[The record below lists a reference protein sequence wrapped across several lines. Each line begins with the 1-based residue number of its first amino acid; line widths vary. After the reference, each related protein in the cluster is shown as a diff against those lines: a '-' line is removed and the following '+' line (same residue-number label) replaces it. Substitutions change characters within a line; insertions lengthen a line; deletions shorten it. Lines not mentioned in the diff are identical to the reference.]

1 VRAGPC
7 KKEFHGYRHL
17 MHDDPNELRML
28 ERLAKRA
35 LGEKDPYNPF
45 EPLPTVAEQ
54 EAAAAQYVEIKKAQ
68 EARRAREQDA
78 GAAAERAKLEAA
90 AEVERLRI
98 EALKVEGQLALEQER
113 LQLAK
118 AEMVLKALVVAAQ
131 NPEMTEMLQLAQ
143 GLAADVRNSST
154 TRRLTVKEEP

>member
-1 VRAGPC
+1 
-7 KKEFHGYRHL
+7 

-45 EPLPTVAEQ
+45 EPLPTIAEQ

-78 GAAAERAKLEAA
+78 DAAAERAKLEAA
-90 AEVERLRI
+90 AEKERLRI

-118 AEMVLKALVVAAQ
+118 AEMVLKALTVAAQ
-131 NPEMTEMLQLAQ
+131 NPEVPEMFQLARS
-143 GLAADVRNSST
+143 LAIDVRGGSAP
-154 TRRLTVKEEP
+154 LQIAVKEEP